1 MLSYVAGSGSYPWI
15 IGFSVCWLAGSMR
28 TSSNPN
34 SIHSSRLLACRG
46 CLHINFPSRPR
57 SKICAGRA
65 LLVQCS
71 RGALNQNKS
80 IQAPKPCWGQRL
92 LKAAR
97 VFFGIIA
104 VFVACDV
111 LHFLG
116 GSRPPTGE
124 ASWRS
129 LAASE
134 EPNNPGGAPKRREPI
149 VIYDRHKRVIAQFSS
164 SAIIP
169 LSEV

>member
-1 MLSYVAGSGSYPWI
+1 
-15 IGFSVCWLAGSMR
+15 MR
-28 TSSNPN
+28 TSSNP
-34 SIHSSRLLACRG
+34 SLLHSSSRLLPYRG
-46 CLHINFPSRPR
+46 YIPTCFASRPLSR
-57 SKICAGRA
+57 ILGARA

-71 RGALNQNKS
+71 LGVNHQS
-80 IQAPKPCWGQRL
+80 HPEPKPCWGQRL

-129 LAASE
+129 LAVRDEDEQPQNA
-134 EPNNPGGAPKRREPI
+134 AKRREPI
-149 VIYDRHKRVIAQFSS
+149 VIYDRHKRIIAQFSS
-164 SAIIP
+164 STIIP
-169 LSEV
+169 LSEVRAFNIPACRIMCLQCKPWTLV